1 MDEKSLVRTEAGP
14 MTLDEVI
21 GQVSLIQDIMKNVMR
36 EDEHY
41 GIIPGTKKPT
51 LYKAGAEKL
60 CLTFRLEPE
69 YEIIKSIQEKDFV
82 SYTVRCTLFPMKVS
96 GLGSCNSR
104 ENKYR
109 YRSDNTGRPVP
120 KEYWDS
126 NRDSS
131 ILGGSQY
138 TVRKKDK
145 QWLIFE
151 QVENDNPLDLDNT
164 ILKMGC
170 KRSLTAATLNATAA
184 SDIFTQ
190 DLEDLKGKG
199 KDEDKDEEIIEGEV
213 IEESKNTAQDSKT
226 PPQST
231 KGSNK
236 IHCPK
241 YKKEILKAACNT
253 CNEKEKCT
261 SRATPEKETSTKD
274 EAPPYKGLTILKFSK
289 WMKDN
294 MDNIPAMSQE
304 DKDAIRTEYQ
314 KHFPDRPYPLDEAPE
329 EKDETGNDKPEGPE
343 LSDEAKI
350 LSYVDGSE
358 PDGMGLVLV
367 PCPKRGDSQIK
378 YTMCNPCMYKTRK
391 RCLTWEN
398 YDSQVG

>member
-21 GQVSLIQDIMKNVMR
+21 GQVSLIQEIMKNVMR
-36 EDEHY
+36 EGEHY
-41 GIIPGTKKPT
+41 GIIPGTKKPS
-51 LYKAGAEKL
+51 LYKPGAEKL
-60 CLTFRLEPE
+60 CLTFHLEPD
-69 YEIIKSIQEKDFV
+69 YELINPIRERDFI
-82 SYTVRCTLFPMKVS
+82 SYTIKCTLFPMKVT

-104 ENKYR
+104 ETKYR

-120 KEYWDS
+120 QEYWK

-138 TVRKKDK
+138 TIRKKDK
-145 QWLIFE
+145 QWFIFE
-151 QVENDNPLDLDNT
+151 QVDNDNPWDLDNT
-164 ILKMGC
+164 LLKMAC

-190 DLEDLKGKG
+190 DLEDLGGRDKN
-199 KDEDKDEEIIEGEV
+199 KDEDVIDAEVEEKSE
-213 IEESKNTAQDSKT
+213 NTSQDSKT

-304 DKDAIRTEYQ
+304 DKDAIRTEHQ
-314 KHFPDRPYPLDEAPE
+314 RHFPDRPYPLDEVPE
-329 EKDETGNDKPEGPE
+329 EKDEPPVEDKAEEPE

-358 PDGMGLVLV
+358 PDGMGVVLV
-367 PCPKRGDSQIK
+367 PCPNRGDSQIK
-378 YTMCNPCMYKTRK
+378 SSMCDPCMYKAREG
-391 RCLTWEN
+391 CLTWEN
-398 YDSQVG
+398 YDSQVGE